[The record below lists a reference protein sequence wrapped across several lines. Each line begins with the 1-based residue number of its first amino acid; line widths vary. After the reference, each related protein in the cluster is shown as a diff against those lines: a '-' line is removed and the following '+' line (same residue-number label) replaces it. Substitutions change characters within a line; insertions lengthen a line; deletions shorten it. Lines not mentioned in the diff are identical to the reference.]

1 MEIRKA
7 GIIGRG
13 IVGGALYR
21 YFKGKMSVEVVVYDK
36 GKNEGSIEEVNGAD
50 IVFVCVPTPW
60 NDKEKHFDTGIV
72 EEVVGYLKGDKVI
85 VIKSTMSI
93 GATRKLQEKF
103 PWHTIIFSPEFLTE
117 QTADQDMSYP
127 DRQIIGYCDERGYRI
142 SRDILKI
149 LPLAQCEKVVPVEQA
164 EAVKLF
170 GNAWFATKV
179 ALNNQF
185 YDIWESL
192 GYDKKDYQKIADI
205 MAMDKR
211 IGRTHLR
218 IWHKGYR
225 GFGGACLP
233 KDANCVI
240 EQGGKNAS
248 ILKEV
253 VNYNDKLRR
262 DNEDERDR

>member
-1 MEIRKA
+1 MEIKKI

-13 IVGGALYR
+13 IVGGAMYR
-21 YFKGKMSVEVVVYDK
+21 YFKKKMSVEVVAYDK
-36 GKNEGSIEEVNGAD
+36 GKNEGSIKEVNEAD
-50 IVFVCVPTPW
+50 IIFICVPTPW
-60 NDKEKHFDTGIV
+60 KEKHFDTSIV
-72 EEVVGYLKGDKVI
+72 EEAIRYLKESKVI
-85 VIKSTMSI
+85 VIKSTVSI
-93 GATRKLQEKF
+93 GATRRLQEKF
-103 PWHTIIFSPEFLTE
+103 PQHTIIFNPEFLTE
-117 QTADQDMSYP
+117 QTADQDMNYP
-127 DRQIIGYCDERGYRI
+127 DRQIIGYCNKKGYRI
-142 SRDILKI
+142 SKDILDI
-149 LPLAQCEKVVPVEQA
+149 LPLAQCERIVPAEAA

-185 YDIWESL
+185 YDIWKGL
-192 GYDKKDYQKIADI
+192 GYHKDDYQKIADI

-233 KDANCVI
+233 KDTNCVI

-253 VNYNDKLRR
+253 VNYNDKLRK
-262 DNEDERDR
+262 DNKDERDR